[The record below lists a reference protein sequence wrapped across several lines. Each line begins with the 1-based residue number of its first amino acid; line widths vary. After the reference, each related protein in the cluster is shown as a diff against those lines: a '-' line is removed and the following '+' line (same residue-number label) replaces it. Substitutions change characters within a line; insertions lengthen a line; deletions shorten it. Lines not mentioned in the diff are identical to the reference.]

1 MFFLVKTG
9 GFCCCNWGLTPI
21 ANSCGCGSGSA
32 STPSLSPTTASP
44 TVTMKPIAP
53 TKATTAAPSISF
65 PPTSTIQYAGIYD
78 WTWTQGGALMPPNT
92 NLAVAFSGWAD
103 PKNAISESSAIF
115 SKLVGSKYI
124 SLGGGASTGHIT
136 SQVLDSWNTLM
147 KNGGLSQYNGICYDI
162 EEGDSG
168 LSAAFAN
175 SFAIAKANNFKV
187 MVWI

>member
-1 MFFLVKTG
+1 MKTG
-9 GFCCCNWGLTPI
+9 GFCCCNWGFTPI

-32 STPSLSPTTASP
+32 SASNPTSSPTTARPS
-44 TVTMKPIAP
+44 VSLIPIAP
-53 TKATTAAPSISF
+53 TKATTAAPSISLA
-65 PPTSTIQYAGIYD
+65 PTSTIQYVGIYD
-78 WTWTQGGALMPPNT
+78 WTWTQGSAVIPPNT

-103 PKNAISESSAIF
+103 PTNAMSESSAIF

-136 SQVLDSWNTLM
+136 SQVLQSWNTLM
-147 KNGGLSQYNGICYDI
+147 QNGALSQYNGICYDI

-168 LSAAFAN
+168 LAAAFAA

-187 MVWI
+187 LVLI